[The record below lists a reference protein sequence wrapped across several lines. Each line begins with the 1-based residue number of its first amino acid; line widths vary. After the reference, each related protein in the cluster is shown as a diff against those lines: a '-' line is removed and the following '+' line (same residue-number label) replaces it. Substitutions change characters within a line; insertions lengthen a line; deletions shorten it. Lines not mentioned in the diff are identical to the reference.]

1 MGNLKQIALV
11 MLASI
16 AVVALMVFGLSS
28 ASKGETGAAAVIG
41 NEELTDG
48 ARIESQ
54 KGERKVTVV
63 EFTDMQCP
71 ACKAVTSLTDQL
83 KTKDGVRVVF
93 RHFPLVSIHKNAWKA
108 ARAVEAARE
117 QEKALE
123 MMDKLFDTQSDWSEL
138 TAVDSKFEEYAKM
151 IGLDANKFKEAY
163 LSDRSEKGVVTDN
176 TLAAKLKLQGT
187 PTFFVNGEQVASN
200 FVMGKVEE
208 LLKNGN

>member
-71 ACKAVTSLTDQL
+71 ACKSVKPLTDQL
-83 KTKDGVRVVF
+83 KMMDGVRMVY
-93 RHFPLVSIHKNAWKA
+93 RHFPLISIHKNAWKA

-117 QEKALE
+117 QEKAHE
-123 MMDKLFDTQSDWSEL
+123 MMDKLFDTQAEWSEL
-138 TAVDSKFEEYAKM
+138 TAVDSKFEEYAKT
-151 IGLDANKFKEAY
+151 IGLDGNKFKEAY